1 MIEWFI
7 DNLYSNIFT
16 IITVVISCAASY
28 GISALYF
35 HIGNRNNL
43 KMTLIHP
50 IKRIVKDE
58 KISRENYKLIGAASK
73 DYCSRYLHSGERK
86 TINNLIEKY
95 GKVTTYNEIRANADS
110 LFSYFLYTLEK
121 NKIETRVV
129 PLVIEDET
137 VDMELP
143 SDLYYLT
150 HDLELNLQQNYYDE
164 CNEESN
170 ITEIVSRLFEHYC
183 KTNYTD
189 RKIEYFKDHSFH
201 DVLKKSENK
210 AKWDKCFNEYEEAKK
225 EFLAMTVAKD

>member
-1 MIEWFI
+1 MGEWFVE
-7 DNLYSNIFT
+7 NLYSNIFT
-16 IITVVISCAASY
+16 IITVVVSCAASY

-58 KISRENYKLIGAASK
+58 KVSREKYKLIVEASK
-73 DYCSRYLHSGERK
+73 DYCSRYLHSKERTK
-86 TINNLIEKY
+86 INNLIEKY
-95 GKVTTYNEIRANADS
+95 GKVTTYNEDRANADS

-121 NKIETRVV
+121 NGIKTRVV

-150 HDLELNLQQNYYDE
+150 YDIEHNLQLNYFDE
-164 CNEESN
+164 NNEEFN
-170 ITEIVSRLFEHYC
+170 ITDIITKLFEHYC
-183 KTNYTD
+183 ETYYTD
-189 RKIEYFKDHSFH
+189 QKIEYFKDYSFY
-201 DVLKKSENK
+201 DVLKKSENR
-210 AKWDKCFNEYEEAKK
+210 AKWDKCFKEYEEAKT
-225 EFLAMTVAKD
+225 EFLAMSLAKD